1 MEIFNNDNYKFISD
15 YVEQKL
21 PILKE
26 NQKNDNIEKI
36 QYLLDIYNNINKTL

>member
-26 NQKNDNIEKI
+26 NQNSKQNI
-36 QYLLDIYNNINKTL
+36 LG

>member
-26 NQKNDNIEKI
+26 NKISKQNI
-36 QYLLDIYNNINKTL
+36 LD

>member
-21 PILKE
+21 PRKSKFQSRIF
-26 NQKNDNIEKI
+26 
-36 QYLLDIYNNINKTL
+36 

>member
-21 PILKE
+21 PILKRKSKF
-26 NQKNDNIEKI
+26 QSRIS
-36 QYLLDIYNNINKTL
+36 